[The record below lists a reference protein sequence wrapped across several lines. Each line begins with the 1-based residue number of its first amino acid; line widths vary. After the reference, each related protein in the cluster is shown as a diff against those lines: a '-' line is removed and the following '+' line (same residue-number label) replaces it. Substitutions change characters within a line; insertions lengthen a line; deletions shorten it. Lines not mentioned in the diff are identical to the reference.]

1 MSTEGFGRLSE
12 MSRQIIA
19 LARKEAAFFQHEHI
33 RPEHI
38 LLAIAAVPEAVATRL
53 LRRQGI
59 DPQRVVK
66 EVVGHLSVG
75 RSPDSR
81 AIGLDQAAWE
91 CLRRASTE
99 ASQLTSEYIGTEHLL
114 LGILGDPSLVAARV
128 LTSLGV
134 DAEQLRAHAS
144 GREET
149 EAKGRGATASPP
161 RPVVDAGARS
171 GAGRTGAGAGADR
184 DRRGKGANDAKSSST
199 TRSEPL
205 LTQFGRDLTQM
216 ARAGR
221 FDPLVGR
228 EVQLERLAQILLRRG
243 KNNPVLVGEAGT
255 GKTAIVEG
263 LAQQIA
269 KRAGP
274 DALHGMRLIQLDL
287 PGVVAGTR
295 FRGDFEERL
304 RGVVAEIIAAG
315 DVIVFIDEIH
325 MLMRAGGGASGA
337 MDAASLLK
345 PALAR
350 GQIRCIGATTWREYR
365 RYIEADGALARRF
378 QAVPVDEP
386 APDEVEA
393 ILRAL
398 RPAYEQFHG
407 VAIGDDAITAAT
419 RLSARYLTDR
429 AMPDK
434 AIDLIDEALARVQ
447 VARRTPPDALKQ
459 LMRLRDQA
467 RIERDHAASVRE
479 YERASQLG
487 EEERRLS
494 AEVEQTAFG
503 WRAGMVRDVGTITAV
518 EVAEVVASWTGVPV
532 QNLTENARDRF
543 LNIEA
548 GLRARV
554 VGQDAA
560 VTAVGRSLKRNV
572 ARLGD
577 PLRPVGS
584 FLFVGPSGVGKTEV
598 ARALAVYLFDTE
610 DALIRVDMSEL
621 SEAQSVSRLI
631 GAPPGY
637 VGFDQAGDLTER
649 VRRRPYAV
657 VLFDEIDKAHPRVL
671 TALLQV
677 LDSGQLTDGQGR
689 TVNFR
694 NTVILMTANY
704 GTEITR
710 RGQMGFEPGQ
720 LASVSAGVLQA
731 SSAPAP
737 TSRHRTNLKGDIESE
752 VKRRL
757 LPEFLN
763 RLDGMVIFEP
773 LGRDELV
780 AVARLILGRTAATAK
795 TRGITLTW
803 DDDVAD
809 WLGAQAFADTSF
821 SGARPLRQLIS
832 KHIEDSIVETTF
844 VGGAGQPHMGRTVH
858 VTVAEGALQVRDSAA
873 VPQAFV
879 EMD

>member
-1 MSTEGFGRLSE
+1 MATDGFGRLSE

-19 LARKEAAFFQHEHI
+19 LARKEAAFFQHDRI

-81 AIGLDQAAWE
+81 GIGLDQSAWD
-91 CLRRASTE
+91 CLRRASAE
-99 ASQLTSEYIGTEHLL
+99 AEQLGSEYIGTEHLL
-114 LGILGDPSLVAARV
+114 LGIMGDPALVAARV
-128 LTSLGV
+128 LIALGV
-134 DAEQLRAHAS
+134 DADQLRQQAS
-144 GREET
+144 GREEQGT
-149 EAKGRGATASPP
+149 SGRGASTAPP
-161 RPVVDAGARS
+161 RPPVDAGARS
-171 GAGRTGAGAGADR
+171 GAGRTGGGGPGAER
-184 DRRGKGANDAKSSST
+184 ERRGRGATEEGANGAKES
-199 TRSEPL
+199 L
-205 LTQFGRDLTQM
+205 LTQFGRDLTQL
-216 ARAGR
+216 ARSGR

-269 KRAGP
+269 SRSGSVP
-274 DALHGMRLIQLDL
+274 DALHGARLIQLDL
-287 PGVVAGTR
+287 PGLVAGTR

-350 GQIRCIGATTWREYR
+350 GQIRCIGATTWKEYR

-386 APDEVEA
+386 SPDEVMR
-393 ILRAL
+393 IVQGL

-407 VAIGDDAITAAT
+407 VAISDEAIDAAVG
-419 RLSARYLTDR
+419 LSARYLTDR

-434 AIDLIDEALARVQ
+434 AIDLIDEALARVKVERQ
-447 VARRTPPDALKQ
+447 TPPDALRQ

-467 RIERDHAASVRE
+467 RIERDHAAQWRE
-479 YERASQLG
+479 YERASLIG
-487 EEERRLS
+487 EEERRL
-494 AEVEQTAFG
+494 ATEVEETLAT
-503 WRAGMVRDVGTITAV
+503 WRARVVESKGIIGAA
-518 EVAEVVASWTGVPV
+518 EVAEVVAAWTGVPV
-532 QNLTENARDRF
+532 QNLTALARDRF
-543 LNIEA
+543 LNLEA
-548 GLRARV
+548 GLHARV
-554 VGQDAA
+554 VGQEAA
-560 VTAVGRSLKRNV
+560 LNALGRSLRRNA

-577 PLRPVGS
+577 PNRPVGS

-598 ARALAVYLFDTE
+598 ARALAAYLFDTE
-610 DALIRVDMSEL
+610 DALIRVDMSEF
-621 SEAQSVSRLI
+621 SEEHTVSRLI

-677 LDSGQLTDGQGR
+677 LDSGHLSDGQGR
-689 TVNFR
+689 KVNFR

-704 GTEITR
+704 GTELARAGTLGFVTGSPQDG
-710 RGQMGFEPGQ
+710 RGAPNAAGMR
-720 LASVSAGVLQA
+720 AS
-731 SSAPAP
+731 
-737 TSRHRTNLKGDIESE
+737 IESE

-763 RLDGMVIFEP
+763 RIDGMVVFEA

-780 AVARLILGRTAATAK
+780 SVALLMLGQTAATAK
-795 TRGITLTW
+795 TRGIALSW
-803 DDDVAD
+803 DDDVPV

-821 SGARPLRQLIS
+821 SGARPIRQLIGR
-832 KHIEDSIVETTF
+832 HIEDSVVDTTF
-844 VGGAGQPHMGRTVH
+844 NQGAGRAQVGREVH
-858 VTVAEGALQVRDSAA
+858 VSVVDGGLHVVDSAA
-873 VPQAFV
+873 TRELVVAEAV
-879 EMD
+879 

>member
-1 MSTEGFGRLSE
+1 MATDGFGRLSE

-19 LARKEAAFFQHEHI
+19 LARKEAAFFQHDRI

-81 AIGLDQAAWE
+81 GIGLDQAAWD
-91 CLRRASTE
+91 CLRRASAE
-99 ASQLTSEYIGTEHLL
+99 AETLGSEYIGTEHLL

-128 LTSLGV
+128 LASLGV
-134 DAEQLRAHAS
+134 DADQLRHHAS
-144 GREET
+144 GRDEPRDP
-149 EAKGRGATASPP
+149 GRAATASPP
-161 RPVVDAGARS
+161 RPPVDAQARS
-171 GAGRTGAGAGADR
+171 GAGRTGGSTPPERERKARGDDGA
-184 DRRGKGANDAKSSST
+184 KES
-199 TRSEPL
+199 L
-205 LTQFGRDLTQM
+205 LAQFGRDLTQM
-216 ARAGR
+216 ARSGR

-228 EVQLERLAQILLRRG
+228 ELQLERLAQILLRRG

-269 KRAGP
+269 TRTCP

-287 PGVVAGTR
+287 PGLVAGTR

-304 RGVVAEIIAAG
+304 RGVVAEIVKAG

-350 GQIRCIGATTWREYR
+350 GHIRCIGATTWKEYR

-378 QAVPVDEP
+378 QAVHVDEP
-386 APDEVEA
+386 SPEEVDL
-393 ILRAL
+393 ILQAL

-407 VAIGDDAITAAT
+407 VAIGDDAISAAT

-434 AIDLIDEALARVQ
+434 AIDLIDEALARVKVTRQ
-447 VARRTPPDALKQ
+447 TPPDSLRQ
-459 LMRLRDQA
+459 VMRLRDQA
-467 RIERDHAASVRE
+467 RIERDHAAEWRE

-487 EEERRLS
+487 EEERRLA
-494 AEVEQTAFG
+494 AEADQIREE
-503 WRAGMVRDVGTITAV
+503 WRTRIVSEAGHIGAV
-518 EVAEVVASWTGVPV
+518 DVAEVVAAWTGVPV
-532 QNLTENARDRF
+532 QNLTESARERF
-543 LNIEA
+543 INLEV
-548 GLRARV
+548 GLQKRV
-554 VGQDAA
+554 VGQFAA
-560 VTAVGRSLKRNV
+560 LAALGRSLRRNA

-577 PLRPVGS
+577 PNRPVGS

-598 ARALAVYLFDTE
+598 ARALAEYLFDTE
-610 DALIRVDMSEL
+610 DALIRVDMSEF
-621 SEAQSVSRLI
+621 SEEHNVSRLI

-637 VGFDQAGDLTER
+637 VGYDQAGDLTER

-677 LDSGQLTDGQGR
+677 LDSGHLSDGQGR
-689 TVNFR
+689 KVNFR

-704 GTEITR
+704 GTELARAGRLGFVTGSQVDARGATIASNSGATR
-710 RGQMGFEPGQ
+710 
-720 LASVSAGVLQA
+720 AA
-731 SSAPAP
+731 
-737 TSRHRTNLKGDIESE
+737 IEGE

-763 RLDGMVIFEP
+763 RIDGTVVFDVLARE
-773 LGRDELV
+773 DLV
-780 AVARLILGRTAATAK
+780 AVARMMMVRTATTAR
-795 TRGITLTW
+795 TRSSEVTW
-803 DDDVAD
+803 DEGVTE
-809 WLGAQAFADTSF
+809 WLGEQAFADTTY

-832 KHIEDSIVETTF
+832 QHIEDAMVDTTYQ
-844 VGGAGQPHMGRTVH
+844 GGAGRSQAGRTVH
-858 VTVAEGALQVRDSAA
+858 VSVRDGSLIVQDSAA
-873 VPQAFV
+873 ATL
-879 EMD
+879 EMVGAEA